1 MEKDLRPSCAAGCR
15 GGWCLGPQPT
25 ERGVLQPQTPSARRR
40 GGVVGGWVYLA
51 IHDARLLQGDL
62 WLGQQLPAVLAAH
75 LPEARLP
82 LNDQKLL

>member
-1 MEKDLRPSCAAGCR
+1 MTD
-15 GGWCLGPQPT
+15 
-25 ERGVLQPQTPSARRR
+25 
-40 GGVVGGWVYLA
+40 GVVGGWVYLA

-82 LNDQKLL
+82 LYDQKLL